1 MAAAPPRTYFAGQL
15 AGEKPLTQRTATRL
29 CRLAAEAGFIRPW
42 RALVEEQ
49 LIAVVRKRGCEPDF
63 VSVLG
68 ALGEHRAIH
77 VYPGFRGYSW
87 YQDVIHAQD
96 ATRLLVTECEA
107 LQLSYP
113 DPDEIT
119 DPDMELI
126 RGCRFAPREPVFQ
139 FRSAR
144 PGYLPW
150 YPNKE
155 ECRRLADCLDATMAL
170 LTTGLVLTHRDEL
183 WPDDGQTL
191 PLLLKKSGSW
201 RITQVKFA
209 RTPVNPPRLW
219 VSEERLASLP
229 PSRKAGALCL
239 GDWVMP
245 GCAGG
250 VDDRP
255 VALHLLAVVE
265 NRSGF
270 AFPPRLREPG
280 EVLAAAAT
288 DGLLDAIVC
297 HGAVPKTVLV
307 TDPYYVDSLA
317 EVARV
322 AGFEIKLRRKLPM
335 LDELFQALAGM
346 AGGGIPDS
354 PHPVQ

>member
-1 MAAAPPRTYFAGQL
+1 MAVSPQRTYFAGQL
-15 AGEKPLTQRTATRL
+15 AGERPLTQRTATRL
-29 CRLAAEAGFIRPW
+29 CRLAAQIGVLQPW
-42 RALVEEQ
+42 HALVEEQ

-68 ALGEHRAIH
+68 SLGEHRAIH

-87 YQDVIHAQD
+87 YREVLQAED
-96 ATRLLVTECEA
+96 ATRLLATECEA

-119 DPDMELI
+119 DLDVELI
-126 RGCRFAPREPVFQ
+126 RGCRFEPRQPAFQ

-150 YPNKE
+150 YPNNE
-155 ECRRLADCLDATMAL
+155 ECRRLADCLEGAMAL
-170 LTTGLVLTHRDEL
+170 LLTDLVVNHQDDL

-191 PLLLKKSGSW
+191 PLLAKTSGSW
-201 RITQVKFA
+201 RISLVKFDLSH
-209 RTPVNPPRLW
+209 VSPPRLW
-219 VSEERLASLP
+219 VSEERLAGL
-229 PSRKAGALCL
+229 PSRKAGVLCL
-239 GDWVMP
+239 GDYVMP

-250 VDDRP
+250 EDDRP
-255 VALHLLAVVE
+255 VALHLIAVVE

-280 EVLAAAAT
+280 EVLAAAAS
-288 DGLLDAIVC
+288 DVLLDAIAC

-307 TDPYYVDSLA
+307 ANPYYVDSLA
-317 EVARV
+317 ELARV
-322 AGFEIKLRRKLPM
+322 AGFEIKLRRRLPM
-335 LDELFQALAGM
+335 LDELFIALARVADGD
-346 AGGGIPDS
+346 IPDS